1 MLKALELIGFKSFA
15 DKTRFDFP
23 PGITVVVGP
32 NGSGKSNIV
41 DAIKWVLGEQSVK
54 SLRGKD
60 MVDVIFNGS
69 ASRKPTNMAEVSLT
83 FDNRENKL
91 GLDQPEVTVTRRVYR
106 SGEGEYMINRQP
118 CRLRDIK
125 DMFAGTGVATEAYSV
140 IEQGKVDVLL
150 QSSPK
155 DRRLIFEEAAGISR
169 FKAKKLE
176 CQRRLERVD
185 QNLLRLSD
193 IVDEVGNR
201 LKSVR
206 MQATKARRYQEAA
219 DRLQALR
226 TNVAAVDW
234 QGLSEKINAAAA
246 ELQTMRDEVQG
257 LNDVAEQGE
266 RRAADIERQADAL
279 EEALREVE
287 QRVTKNRE
295 QILSLEAHV
304 ELDRGRA
311 HDLIEVLDRDRR
323 QAISLST
330 KAGDLDGTII
340 ESRAALETAAERQR
354 ELRQRLA
361 DEERSLTTLN
371 HQADQLRA
379 ENEQQRTSYLEQMR
393 AGAALANEISAL
405 EAQLARSE
413 ERREKCLSRLAGIAA
428 QREQSQTAF
437 ADLQLERS
445 KSVDASHSYQQQ
457 LLAARQKL
465 DETRKSLAR
474 QQRELAQQQETH
486 GRQSERAALL
496 AEWEAQLEG
505 VEAGAKSVLQAAATE
520 PQGPF
525 GAVRGMVA
533 DLLQTSVEYAPI
545 LEAVL
550 AGESQ
555 SIVYQ
560 ATTAFE
566 EQLANAATSWQGRV
580 TFLPL
585 ESGHATAPTS
595 AAEFL
600 LRSDLPGMIGPL
612 DRLVET
618 ATENRGLAQRLLAN
632 TWLVED
638 LATAVQLRR
647 DWLREQATG
656 SEEHS
661 YRVAGDERS
670 EDPERGEMSL
680 VLTGVAHPSSYVT
693 RTKLAQPA
701 TPPPKLVT
709 KRGEIV
715 WPHGAITVGHS
726 TAASGL
732 ISRRSELRALKTEL
746 ASQKT
751 SLVALAEQG
760 TALESQLAACEAETQ
775 TIEKEARAA
784 EQHLSEVRSQASAEE
799 QRHRQLDEQYRAL
812 SSDASSAAEQSQQV
826 IQTRTLSRSRLDQ
839 LQLSLAQAEARAQEN
854 SRRLDQLEE
863 ARQGRNREALGVKVE
878 LARSEQQV
886 ENLTR
891 QLRQFESDRMERQR
905 GLSELREQV
914 VSTTQRI
921 DAAEGAILVAE
932 QQLAHLYLVKEAFTG
947 ETGGWVAQREALRQE
962 RLALQNEAQRSRA
975 KARKIEEKLHKRE
988 LAAEALRLERATLED
1003 RLREDYEIELS
1014 QHELATTEE
1023 EARERTAVDEEI
1035 NELRRKLTNLGGV
1048 NLEALQEADE
1058 LEGRYEN
1065 LSTQFQ
1071 DLSKAKG
1078 SLEQIIHKINADS
1091 RRLFI
1096 ETLEQVKEHFQSLFR
1111 KLFGGGRADIIM
1123 EEGVDI
1129 LESGIEIVARPP
1141 GKEPRNISLLS
1152 GGEKTLTCVALLLS
1166 IFRSRPSPF
1175 CVLDEVDAALDEANI
1190 ERFVGVLREFLNWT
1204 QFIVVT
1210 HSKKTMACGQTL
1222 YGVTMQESGISKRVS
1237 VRFED
1242 VSDNGEIRITAQK
1255 QTDAES
1261 DAA

>member
-15 DKTRFDFP
+15 DKTRFEFP

-54 SLRGKD
+54 SLRGKE

-83 FDNRENKL
+83 FDNRDNKL
-91 GLDQPEVTVTRRVYR
+91 GLDQPEVTITRRVYR
-106 SGEGEYMINRQP
+106 SGEGEYLINRQP
-118 CRLRDIK
+118 SRLRDIK
-125 DMFAGTGVATEAYSV
+125 DLFAGTGVATEAYSV

-206 MQATKARRYQEAA
+206 MQATKARRYQEYA

-226 TNVAAVDW
+226 TQVAAVDW
-234 QGLSEKINAAAA
+234 QELSEKLNSATT
-246 ELQTMRDEVQG
+246 ELQALRNEVQG
-257 LNDVAEQGE
+257 LNTIADQGE
-266 RRAADIERQADAL
+266 RRAAEIERQSETL
-279 EEALREVE
+279 EESLREVE
-287 QRVTKNRE
+287 YRVTKNRE

-311 HDLIEVLDRDRR
+311 HDLAEVLGRDRR
-323 QAISLST
+323 QAITLST
-330 KAGDLDGTII
+330 KAGDLDGTIV
-340 ESRAALETAAERQR
+340 ESREALETAAAKQR

-413 ERREKCLSRLAGIAA
+413 ERREKCLRRLAEIAS
-428 QREQSQTAF
+428 QREQSQAAF
-437 ADLQLERS
+437 AELQLERT
-445 KSVDASHSYQQQ
+445 KSVEASHALQQE
-457 LLAARQKL
+457 LVAARQRL
-465 DETRKSLAR
+465 NETRKALAQ

-486 GRQSERAALL
+486 ARQSARAALL
-496 AEWEAQLEG
+496 SEWEAQLEG
-505 VEAGAKSVLQAAATE
+505 VDAGVKSVLQLAANE
-520 PQGPF
+520 PNGPF

-533 DLLQTSVEYAPI
+533 DLLQTSIEYAPI

-550 AGESQ
+550 AGDSQ
-555 SIVYQ
+555 SLIFES
-560 ATTAFE
+560 TTAFE
-566 EQLANAATSWQGRV
+566 EQLAEAAASWQGRV

-585 ESGHATAPTS
+585 DSQHSIAPTL

-600 LRSDLPGMIGPL
+600 LRSETPGVIGPL
-612 DRLVET
+612 DRLVES
-618 ATENRGLAQRLLAN
+618 APEHRGLAQRLLAN

-638 LATAVQLRR
+638 LATALQLRR

-656 SEEHS
+656 AEQS
-661 YRVAGDERS
+661 YRVAGVERS
-670 EDPERGEMSL
+670 EPDQNSELSI

-693 RTKLAQPA
+693 RSNLPA
-701 TPPPKLVT
+701 DPVALPKLVT

-715 WPHGAITVGHS
+715 WPHGAISVGQ
-726 TAASGL
+726 TAAASGL
-732 ISRRSELRALKTEL
+732 ISRRSELRALKSDL
-746 ASQKT
+746 ATQENALTQLTAQGK
-751 SLVALAEQG
+751 SLE
-760 TALESQLAACEAETQ
+760 EQLAAYEAETHK
-775 TIEKEARAA
+775 IETESRAA
-784 EQHLSEVRSQASAEE
+784 DQQLSEIRSRASAEE

-826 IQTRTLSRSRLDQ
+826 IQTRTLARTRLDQ
-839 LQLSLAQAEARAQEN
+839 LQLALAQAEARAQEN

-863 ARQGRNREALGVKVE
+863 ARQTRNREALGVKVE

-886 ENLTR
+886 ENLSR

-905 GLSELREQV
+905 GLTELRDQV
-914 VSTTQRI
+914 VATTQRI
-921 DAAEGAILVAE
+921 DAAEGAILAAE
-932 QQLAHLYLVKEAFTG
+932 QQLAHLYLEKEAFSG
-947 ETGGWVAQREALRQE
+947 ETSGWIAEREALRQE
-962 RLALQNEAQRSRA
+962 RLTLQQEAQRSRA
-975 KARKIEEKLHKRE
+975 KARKIEEKLHMRE
-988 LAAEALRLERATLED
+988 LAAETLRLERATLED
-1003 RLREDYEIELS
+1003 RLREDYQIELS
-1014 QHELATTEE
+1014 QHNLAPTEE

-1035 NELRRKLTNLGGV
+1035 NDLRRKLTNLGGV

-1071 DLSKAKG
+1071 DLSKAKA

-1111 KLFGGGRADIIM
+1111 KLFGGGRADIIL
-1123 EEGVDI
+1123 EEGMDI

-1255 QTDAES
+1255 QADAES

>member
-54 SLRGKD
+54 SLRGKE

-91 GLDQPEVTVTRRVYR
+91 GLEQPEVTVTRRVYR

-125 DMFAGTGVATEAYSV
+125 DLFAGTGVATEAYSV

-226 TNVAAVDW
+226 TQVAAVDW

-246 ELQTMRDEVQG
+246 ELQTMRDEVQA
-257 LNDVAEQGE
+257 LNGVAEQGE
-266 RRAADIERQADAL
+266 RRAAEIERQSDAL
-279 EEALREVE
+279 EESLREVE
-287 QRVTKNRE
+287 QRVAKNRE

-323 QAISLST
+323 QSITLST
-330 KAGDLDGTII
+330 KAGDLDGTIV
-340 ESRAALETAAERQR
+340 ESRTALETAAARQR

-361 DEERSLTTLN
+361 DEERTLTTLN

-445 KSVDASHSYQQQ
+445 KSVDASHSLQQQ
-457 LLAARQKL
+457 LIAARQKL

-474 QQRELAQQQETH
+474 QQRELAQQQATH

-505 VEAGAKSVLQAAATE
+505 VEAGAKSVLQAAAND
-520 PQGPF
+520 PQGAF
-525 GAVRGMVA
+525 SAVRGMVA

-555 SIVYQ
+555 SIVYEST
-560 ATTAFE
+560 AAFE
-566 EQLANAATSWQGRV
+566 QQLANDATPWQGRV

-585 ESGHATAPTS
+585 ESHTATTQTS

-600 LRSDLPGMIGPL
+600 LRSDLPGVIGPL
-612 DRLVET
+612 DHLVET
-618 ATENRGLAQRLLAN
+618 AAENRGLAQRLLAN

-638 LATAVQLRR
+638 LATALQVRR
-647 DWLREQATG
+647 DWLREQNPAG
-656 SEEHS
+656 EQQSF
-661 YRVAGDERS
+661 RVAADEPSAGLEGR
-670 EDPERGEMSL
+670 ELSL
-680 VLTGVAHPSSYVT
+680 VLTGVAHPSAFVMRS
-693 RTKLAQPA
+693 KLAQTPA
-701 TPPPKLVT
+701 QPPKLVT

-715 WPHGAITVGHS
+715 WPHGAISVGQS

-746 ASQKT
+746 AAQQT
-751 SLVALAEQG
+751 ALAAMAEEG
-760 TALESQLAACEAETQ
+760 RALETQLAASEVETQ

-784 EQHLSEVRSQASAEE
+784 EEHLSEVRSQASAEE

-812 SSDASSAAEQSQQV
+812 NSDASSAAEQSQQV
-826 IQTRTLSRSRLDQ
+826 IQTRTLARNRLDQ
-839 LQLSLAQAEARAQEN
+839 LQLALAQAEARAQEN

-863 ARQGRNREALGVKVE
+863 ARQARNREALGVKVE

-905 GLSELREQV
+905 GLTELREQV
-914 VSTTQRI
+914 GSTTQRI

-932 QQLAHLYLVKEAFTG
+932 QQLAHLYLEKEAFTG
-947 ETGGWVAQREALRQE
+947 ETSGWVAQRESLRQE
-962 RLALQNEAQRSRA
+962 RLALQTEAQRSRA

-1003 RLREDYEIELS
+1003 RLREDYQIELS
-1014 QHELATTEE
+1014 QHQLAATEE
-1023 EARERTAVDEEI
+1023 EARERTTVDEEI

-1071 DLSKAKG
+1071 DLSKAKA
-1078 SLEQIIHKINADS
+1078 SLEQIIQKINADS

-1111 KLFGGGRADIIM
+1111 KLFGGGRADIIL
-1123 EEGVDI
+1123 EEGADI

-1242 VSDNGEIRITAQK
+1242 VSDDGHIRITAQNQK
-1255 QTDAES
+1255 DTES

>member
-15 DKTRFDFP
+15 DKTRFEFP

-54 SLRGKD
+54 SLRGKE

-83 FDNRENKL
+83 FDNRDNKL

-106 SGEGEYMINRQP
+106 SGEGEYLINRQP

-226 TNVAAVDW
+226 TQVAAVDW
-234 QGLSEKINAAAA
+234 QSLTERINSAAA
-246 ELQTMRDEVQG
+246 ELQTLRDEVQA
-257 LNDVAEQGE
+257 LNSVAEEGE
-266 RRAADIERQADAL
+266 RRVAEIEHQSQLL
-279 EEALREVE
+279 EESLREVE
-287 QRVTKNRE
+287 QRVAKNRE

-311 HDLIEVLDRDRR
+311 HDLAEVLQRDRR
-323 QAISLST
+323 QTITLST

-340 ESRAALETAAERQR
+340 ESRIALETAAAKQR

-361 DEERSLTTLN
+361 DEERALTTLN
-371 HQADQLRA
+371 HQADQLRT
-379 ENEQQRTSYLEQMR
+379 ENEQQRTHYLEQMR

-413 ERREKCLSRLAGIAA
+413 ERREKCLRRLAEIAT
-428 QREQSQTAF
+428 QREQSQAAF
-437 ADLQLERS
+437 SELQLERT
-445 KSVDASHSYQQQ
+445 KSVETSHSLHQQ
-457 LLAARQKL
+457 LITARQQL
-465 DETRKSLAR
+465 DETRKALAR
-474 QQRELAQQQETH
+474 HQRELAQQQETH
-486 GRQSERAALL
+486 ARQSERAALL
-496 AEWEAQLEG
+496 AEWEAELEG
-505 VEAGAKSVLQAAATE
+505 VEAGAKSVLQAAANE
-520 PQGPF
+520 PLGPF
-525 GAVRGMVA
+525 SAVRGMVA

-550 AGESQ
+550 ASESQ
-555 SIVYQ
+555 SIVYRR
-560 ATTAFE
+560 TAAIE
-566 EQLANAATSWQGRV
+566 ERIASDASSWQGRV

-585 ESGHATAPTS
+585 ENTPAPAQPS

-600 LRSDLPGMIGPL
+600 LRSDMPGVIGPL
-612 DRLVET
+612 DHFVET
-618 ATENRGLAQRLLAN
+618 APENRAWAQRLLAN

-638 LATAVQLRR
+638 LSTALALRKT
-647 DWLREQATG
+647 WM
-656 SEEHS
+656 EE
-661 YRVAGDERS
+661 VERS
-670 EDPERGEMSL
+670 ALPVNTAGSIIAHRTQPHELSL
-680 VLTGVAHPSSYVT
+680 VLTGVAHPSAYVT
-693 RTKLAQPA
+693 ATQLSALPAQ
-701 TPPPKLVT
+701 PPKLVT

-715 WPHGAITVGHS
+715 WPHGAITVGQS
-726 TAASGL
+726 TTASGL
-732 ISRRSELRALKTEL
+732 ISRRSELRALRSELVSQQTALSAMVEQGRALETEL
-746 ASQKT
+746 ADCEIKT
-751 SLVALAEQG
+751 QS
-760 TALESQLAACEAETQ
+760 
-775 TIEKEARAA
+775 IEKEARAA

-826 IQTRTLSRSRLDQ
+826 IQTRTLSRNRLDQ
-839 LQLSLAQAEARAQEN
+839 LQLALAQAEARSQEN

-863 ARQGRNREALGVKVE
+863 ARQARNREALGVKVE

-891 QLRQFESDRMERQR
+891 QLRQFESDRLERQR
-905 GLSELREQV
+905 GLTELRDQV
-914 VSTTQRI
+914 VATTQRI

-932 QQLAHLYLVKEAFTG
+932 QQLAHLYLEKEAFTG
-947 ETGGWVAQREALRQE
+947 ETSGWLAERERLRQE
-962 RLALQNEAQRSRA
+962 RLILQQEAQRSRA

-988 LAAEALRLERATLED
+988 LAAEALRLERTTLED
-1003 RLREDYEIELS
+1003 RLREDYQIELS
-1014 QHELATTEE
+1014 QHQLAATEE

-1071 DLSKAKG
+1071 DLSKAKA

-1111 KLFGGGRADIIM
+1111 KLFGGGRADIIL
-1123 EEGVDI
+1123 EEGADI

-1242 VSDNGEIRITAQK
+1242 VSENGEIRITAQK
-1255 QTDAES
+1255 QNDAES

>member
-15 DKTRFDFP
+15 DKTRFEFP

-54 SLRGKD
+54 SLRGKE

-83 FDNRENKL
+83 FDNRENRL
-91 GLDQPEVTVTRRVYR
+91 GLDQPEVTITRRVYR
-106 SGEGEYMINRQP
+106 SGEGEYLINRQP

-125 DMFAGTGVATEAYSV
+125 DLFAGTGVATEAYSV

-206 MQATKARRYQEAA
+206 MQATKARRYQEYA

-226 TNVAAVDW
+226 TQVAAVDW
-234 QGLSEKINAAAA
+234 QELSEKLDAATA
-246 ELQTMRDEVQG
+246 ELQALRHEVQG
-257 LNDVAEQGE
+257 LNSTAEEGE
-266 RRAADIERQADAL
+266 RRAAEIERQSESL
-279 EEALREVE
+279 EAALREVE

-311 HDLIEVLDRDRR
+311 HDLTEVLGRDRR

-330 KAGDLDGTII
+330 KAGDLDGTIS
-340 ESRAALETAAERQR
+340 ESRSALDTAAAKQR

-379 ENEQQRTSYLEQMR
+379 ENEQQRSSYLEQMR
-393 AGAALANEISAL
+393 SGAALANEISAL

-413 ERREKCLSRLAGIAA
+413 ERREKCLRRLAEISA
-428 QREQSQTAF
+428 QREQSQAAF
-437 ADLQLERS
+437 GELQLERT
-445 KSVDASHSYQQQ
+445 KSVEASHALQQE
-457 LLAARQKL
+457 LVAARQRL
-465 DETRKSLAR
+465 NETRKALTQ

-486 GRQSERAALL
+486 ARQSARASLL
-496 AEWEAQLEG
+496 SEWETQLEG
-505 VEAGAKSVLQAAATE
+505 VEAGVKNVLQLAAND
-520 PQGPF
+520 PRGPF

-555 SIVYQ
+555 SLVYQ
-560 ATTAFE
+560 ATPAFE
-566 EQLANAATSWQGRV
+566 EQLAASATTWQGRV
-580 TFLPL
+580 TFLSLDSPQQ
-585 ESGHATAPTS
+585 STPTL

-600 LRSDLPGMIGPL
+600 LRSDIPGVIGPL
-612 DRLVET
+612 ERLVES
-618 ATENRGLAQRLLAN
+618 APEHHGLAQRLLAH

-638 LATAVQLRR
+638 LSTALQLRR
-647 DWLREQATG
+647 DWLQAQVTS
-656 SEEHS
+656 SES
-661 YRVAGDERS
+661 QTIPVGVTDRS
-670 EDPERGEMSL
+670 APAPASELSL

-693 RTKLAQPA
+693 RDKLAIGPPA
-701 TPPPKLVT
+701 LPKLVT

-715 WPHGAITVGHS
+715 WPHGAISVGQIA
-726 TAASGL
+726 AASGL
-732 ISRRSELRALKTEL
+732 ISRRSELRALKAEL
-746 ASQKT
+746 TAQESALT
-751 SLVALAEQG
+751 ALAAQGESLEEQL
-760 TALESQLAACEAETQ
+760 TANEAKTYQIETES
-775 TIEKEARAA
+775 RAA
-784 EQHLSEVRSQASAEE
+784 DQQLSEVRSRASAEE

-812 SSDASSAAEQSQQV
+812 SSDANSAAEQSQQV
-826 IQTRTLSRSRLDQ
+826 IQTRTLARTRLDQ
-839 LQLSLAQAEARAQEN
+839 LQLALAQAEARAQEN
-854 SRRLDQLEE
+854 GRRLDQLEE
-863 ARQGRNREALGVKVE
+863 ARQTRNREALGVKVE

-886 ENLTR
+886 ENLSR
-891 QLRQFESDRMERQR
+891 QLRQFESDRQERQR
-905 GLSELREQV
+905 GLTELRDQV

-932 QQLAHLYLVKEAFTG
+932 QQLAHLYLEKEAFSG
-947 ETGGWVAQREALRQE
+947 ETSGWIVERETLRQE
-962 RLALQNEAQRSRA
+962 RLALQQEAQRARA

-1003 RLREDYEIELS
+1003 RLREDYQIELS
-1014 QHELATTEE
+1014 QHHLAATEE

-1035 NELRRKLTNLGGV
+1035 NDLRRKLTNLGGV

-1111 KLFGGGRADIIM
+1111 KLFGGGRADIIL
-1123 EEGVDI
+1123 EEGMDI

-1255 QTDAES
+1255 QADAES